1 MCLMNSSRTVAA
13 AMLGRG
19 AGEGGRLN
27 KEGFG
32 SRVGKSLQYLVCG
45 APFAVSGC
53 VGLVEKTFCCLT
65 RRSWRGHK
73 SYRSD
78 ADFFGTRFRCAD
90 VFFRRVSN
98 TWSAP
103 LLQGLNHVFLV
114 QLSLRARKPKRAPS
128 FNSVAKPH
136 PVETLI
142 DCLKLRRRELAHE

>member
-1 MCLMNSSRTVAA
+1 MGLMNSTRTVAA

-78 ADFFGTRFRCAD
+78 ADFFGTRIRCAD
-90 VFFRRVSN
+90 VFS
-98 TWSAP
+98 
-103 LLQGLNHVFLV
+103 
-114 QLSLRARKPKRAPS
+114 
-128 FNSVAKPH
+128 
-136 PVETLI
+136 
-142 DCLKLRRRELAHE
+142 